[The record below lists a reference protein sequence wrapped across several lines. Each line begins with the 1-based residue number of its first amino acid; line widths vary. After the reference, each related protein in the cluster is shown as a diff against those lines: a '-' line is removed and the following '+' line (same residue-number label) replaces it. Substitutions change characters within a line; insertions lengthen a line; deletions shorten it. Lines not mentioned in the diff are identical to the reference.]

1 MILFPDE
8 WERIRPRRLGIVS
21 GQAEKGDT
29 MEELMTDFQFK
40 KIIEMVYS
48 IIDKCQSIEEVKAE
62 LQKLM
67 DD

>member
-1 MILFPDE
+1 
-8 WERIRPRRLGIVS
+8 
-21 GQAEKGDT
+21 